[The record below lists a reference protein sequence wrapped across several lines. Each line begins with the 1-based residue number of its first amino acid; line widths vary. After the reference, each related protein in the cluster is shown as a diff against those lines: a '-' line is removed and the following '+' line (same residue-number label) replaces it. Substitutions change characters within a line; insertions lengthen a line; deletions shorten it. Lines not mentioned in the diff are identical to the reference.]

1 MRKIEASVTEHKEIK
16 KMPTRR
22 KRTIEELSPE
32 QIDRVEGL
40 IDAIGSSGLDEFM
53 EYIHSPWKMLWPN
66 FVAGIARWFGA
77 LVGVALVLAGIGWIF
92 AITVD
97 LPLIGKRLEPYVD
110 RAQKELNHY
119 IEQTNYSDEFKSLD
133 SSLKDLD
140 TTLKS
145 IEKNTSPKN

>member
-1 MRKIEASVTEHKEIK
+1 M
-16 KMPTRR
+16 
-22 KRTIEELSPE
+22 
-32 QIDRVEGL
+32 
-40 IDAIGSSGLDEFM
+40 
-53 EYIHSPWKMLWPN
+53 
-66 FVAGIARWFGA
+66 
-77 LVGVALVLAGIGWIF
+77 ALVLAGIGWIF

>member
-66 FVAGIARWFGA
+66 FVAGIAR
-77 LVGVALVLAGIGWIF
+77 
-92 AITVD
+92 
-97 LPLIGKRLEPYVD
+97 
-110 RAQKELNHY
+110 
-119 IEQTNYSDEFKSLD
+119 
-133 SSLKDLD
+133 
-140 TTLKS
+140 
-145 IEKNTSPKN
+145 